1 MICIY
6 ARTAYYLWAYSNA
19 KSKFRYFYKVEYV
32 YTKFHM
38 AYYDICSNRKTIS

>member
-19 KSKFRYFYKVEYV
+19 KSKFRNFYKVEYV
-32 YTKFHM
+32 YKKFHM
-38 AYYDICSNRKTIS
+38 AYDLRYL